1 MPKKKLLSFVIPCYN
16 SEKTIK
22 IVVDEIVETV
32 TAEKH
37 YDYEIITINDGS
49 KDNVIDV
56 LYAVAEE
63 NPKIKVIDLA
73 KNFGQHSALLTGLRH
88 VSGDIIVCLDD
99 DGQTPAN
106 ECFRLIN
113 ALNDK
118 IDVVYARYTV
128 KHHSAFRNWGSRV
141 NGLVSRYLIGQPK
154 DLYMSSYFACK
165 RYVADE
171 VVKYDKPY
179 PYLGGLVLRTT
190 NNITDVVIDH
200 KDRMVGESN
209 YNLGKLFSLWLNGFT
224 AFSIK
229 PLRIAS
235 LAGAFCSACGFIY
248 AVVIIIKKLIR
259 PDIQV
264 GYSSMMA
271 SILFIGGMIMLM
283 LGLIGEYIGRIYL
296 SLNKEPQYVIRRV
309 IDRKNRGDDEQKD

>member
-63 NPKIKVIDLA
+63 NPKIKVIDLV

-283 LGLIGEYIGRIYL
+283 LGLIGEYIGRIYI
-296 SLNKEPQYVIRRV
+296 SINNSPQSVIK
-309 IDRKNRGDDEQKD
+309 DKKNL

>member
-283 LGLIGEYIGRIYL
+283 LGLIGEYIGRIYI
-296 SLNKEPQYVIRRV
+296 SINNSPQSVIK
-309 IDRKNRGDDEQKD
+309 DKKNL

>member
-1 MPKKKLLSFVIPCYN
+1 M
-16 SEKTIK
+16 
-22 IVVDEIVETV
+22 
-32 TAEKH
+32 
-37 YDYEIITINDGS
+37 
-49 KDNVIDV
+49 
-56 LYAVAEE
+56 
-63 NPKIKVIDLA
+63 
-73 KNFGQHSALLTGLRH
+73 
-88 VSGDIIVCLDD
+88 
-99 DGQTPAN
+99 
-106 ECFRLIN
+106 
-113 ALNDK
+113 
-118 IDVVYARYTV
+118 
-128 KHHSAFRNWGSRV
+128 
-141 NGLVSRYLIGQPK
+141 
-154 DLYMSSYFACK
+154 
-165 RYVADE
+165 ADE

-283 LGLIGEYIGRIYL
+283 LGLIGEYIGRIYI
-296 SLNKEPQYVIRRV
+296 SINNSPQSVIK
-309 IDRKNRGDDEQKD
+309 DKKNL